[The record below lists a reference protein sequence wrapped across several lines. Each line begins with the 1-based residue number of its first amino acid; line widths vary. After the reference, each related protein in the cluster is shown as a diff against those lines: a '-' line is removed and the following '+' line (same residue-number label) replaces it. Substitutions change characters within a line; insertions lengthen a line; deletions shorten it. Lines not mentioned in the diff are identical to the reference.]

1 MRISELS
8 RESGVPV
15 GTIKY
20 YIREGLLPAGERT
33 AQTQAEYGPSHLARL
48 ELIRALREG
57 ADLSIATLARV
68 FDAMS
73 TGRQAGRPRFLSVAI
88 DALSDPVE
96 IPEGEEDEYVR
107 AGAQVDRLLDEALGW
122 DTDADSPGRADLAR
136 ALVHIHR
143 YLPGL
148 VEDPAADMIPHAEA
162 MRGLADRA
170 IPDSY
175 DPEADPEGAL
185 RYAVLG
191 TALFEPVLLA
201 LRKLAHVDR
210 IRAIERLRS
219 RAVTQHGPDV
229 SDQPASREDL

>member
-33 AQTQAEYGPSHLARL
+33 AQTQAKYGPSHLARL

-96 IPEGEEDEYVR
+96 IPKGEEDEYVR
-107 AGAQVDRLLDEALGW
+107 AAAQVDRLLDDELGW

-148 VEDPAADMIPHAEA
+148 VGDPADMIPHAKA
-162 MRGLADRA
+162 MRGLADRV
-170 IPDSY
+170 IPDTY

-185 RYAVLG
+185 RFAVLG

-210 IRAIERLRS
+210 IRSIERLRS
-219 RAVTQHGPDV
+219 GAATRRGPDV
-229 SDQPASREDL
+229 GNQPGSREDR

>member
-8 RESGVPV
+8 RRSGVRV

-68 FDAMS
+68 FDAMN
-73 TGRQAGRPRFLSVAI
+73 TGRNAGTPRFLSVAI

-107 AGAQVDRLLDEALGW
+107 AAGQVDHLLDEELGW
-122 DTDADSPGRADLAR
+122 DTDDDSPGRADLAR

-148 VEDPAADMIPHAEA
+148 VGDPADMVPHAKA
-162 MRGLADRA
+162 MRGLADQA
-170 IPDSY
+170 IPDTY
-175 DPEADPEGAL
+175 DPEADPEGTL
-185 RYAVLG
+185 RFAVLG
-191 TALFEPVLLA
+191 TALFEPALLA

-210 IRAIERLRS
+210 IRTIEKLRS
-219 RAVTQHGPDV
+219 GSAPHRGPDQ
-229 SDQPASREDL
+229 SEQPANSEDP

>member
-8 RESGVPV
+8 RRSGVPV

-20 YIREGLLPAGERT
+20 YIREGLLPTGERT
-33 AQTQAEYGPSHLARL
+33 AQTQAEYGDSHLARL

-57 ADLSIATLARV
+57 ANLSIATLARV
-68 FDAMS
+68 FDVMS
-73 TGRQAGRPRFLSVAI
+73 AGSQDGRPTFLSVAI
-88 DALSDPVE
+88 DALTDPAE
-96 IPEGEEDEYVR
+96 MPEGEQDDYVR
-107 AGAQVDRLLDEALGW
+107 AAAQVDRLLDEELGW
-122 DTDADSPGRADLAR
+122 DSDANSPGRADLTR

-148 VEDPAADMIPHAEA
+148 VKDPTDLIPHAEA
-162 MRGLADRA
+162 MRRLADRA

-185 RYAVLG
+185 RFAVLG
-191 TALFEPVLLA
+191 TALFEPLLLA

-210 IRAIERLRS
+210 IRAIEGRRPG
-219 RAVTQHGPDV
+219 A
-229 SDQPASREDL
+229 

>member
-8 RESGVPV
+8 RHSGVPV

-68 FDAMS
+68 FDAMT
-73 TGRQAGRPRFLSVAI
+73 TGRQPGGPRFLSVAI

-107 AGAQVDRLLDEALGW
+107 AAGQVDHLLDEELGW
-122 DTDADSPGRADLAR
+122 DTDTDSPGRADLAR

-148 VEDPAADMIPHAEA
+148 VEDPADMVPQAEA

-170 IPDSY
+170 IPDTY
-175 DPEADPEGAL
+175 DPEADPEGTL
-185 RYAVLG
+185 RFAVLG
-191 TALFEPVLLA
+191 TALFEPALLA

-210 IRAIERLRS
+210 IRAIEKLRS
-219 RAVTQHGPDV
+219 DSAPHRGPDQ
-229 SDQPASREDL
+229 SEQHANSEDP

>member
-33 AQTQAEYGPSHLARL
+33 AQTQAEYGPSHLVRL

-68 FDAMS
+68 FEAMS
-73 TGRQAGRPRFLSVAI
+73 AGRQDGRPRFLSVAI

-107 AGAQVDRLLDEALGW
+107 AAAEVDRLLDEELGW

-143 YLPGL
+143 HLPGL
-148 VEDPAADMIPHAEA
+148 VDDPTDMIPHAEA

-201 LRKLAHVDR
+201 LRKLAHLDR

-219 RAVTQHGPDV
+219 GAVTQRG
-229 SDQPASREDL
+229 SE